1 MFKNILVIIT
11 ISLLFFSC
19 QKKADIKEPEP
30 EESIVP
36 EIVSEYEPLSSEQYE
51 PVFEYEYNYEPLSEE
66 EIERLTLILHEQEE
80 RYLEG
85 WVTEIHFIHKV
96 NLGIPDGDNYIVL
109 WTEVSRRTNGS
120 ISSTWETIYI
130 YSISDKI
137 EHRYFAG
144 AGSSISK
151 VGTNFDIMKN
161 IPGFHIGFDTGAS
174 IFDCNGDGIDEI
186 FLYGFYGLGNLIMIK
201 GYDAEKNEIADYCND
216 YVDFS
221 IIDKDRGP
229 APLEFTYYKNRNG
242 FKVYKQYEF
251 RIPPVNLINNRYAWY
266 FFAWNDET
274 KQYENIGEYLQDDT
288 DTKYNIHSFSLE
300 HFRDRIEYEWISGG
314 FESLVDLVEIKANI
328 EGGRSFNATVM
339 NASSPTKDIS
349 ENIIDFDSNGIRA
362 PRRWR

>member
-130 YSISDKI
+130 YSFSDKI

-174 IFDCNGDGIDEI
+174 VFDCNGDGMDEL
-186 FLYGFYGLGNLIMIK
+186 FSYGFYGIGSYVEIF
-201 GYDAEKNEIADYCND
+201 GYDAEKNEIVNYCD
-216 YVDFS
+216 DVGFS
-221 IIDKDRGP
+221 LVDKDRGP
-229 APLEFTYYKNRNG
+229 APVEFTRYKGRNG
-242 FKVYKQYEF
+242 FKVYSRY
-251 RIPPVNLINNRYAWY
+251 RNHPHIPPVNIINNYYAWY
-266 FFAWNDET
+266 FYTWNDET
-274 KQYENIGEYLQDDT
+274 KQYENIGEYLPDET
-288 DTKYNIHSFSLE
+288 DAKYNIHAYSLE
-300 HFRDRIEYEWISGG
+300 HFKTRIQAEYIEGG
-314 FESLVDLVEIKANI
+314 MEALIDAVEIRANI
-328 EGGRSFNATVM
+328 ERGRSFNATVRIY
-339 NASSPTKDIS
+339 TGEIR
-349 ENIIDFDSNGIRA
+349 EYIIDFDSDGILV
-362 PRRWR
+362 RRR